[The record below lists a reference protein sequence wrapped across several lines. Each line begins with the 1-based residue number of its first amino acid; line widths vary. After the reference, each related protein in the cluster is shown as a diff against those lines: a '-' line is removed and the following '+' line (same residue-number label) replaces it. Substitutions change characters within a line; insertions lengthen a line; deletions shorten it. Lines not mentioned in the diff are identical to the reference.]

1 MINFLYPLTHLD
13 VNYSERLNSFQV
25 IGNHSPRLRQD
36 HLATEKLITK
46 GSRSSKLP
54 VLYFLM
60 DTLATGVSVC
70 LLPDLPMEIYLEFRK
85 RDIYNDSN
93 EALPITAAV

>member
-1 MINFLYPLTHLD
+1 MVNFLYPLTHLD
-13 VNYSERLNSFQV
+13 VNYSKRLNSFQV

-70 LLPDLPMEIYLEFRK
+70 LLPDHAIIYRWKF
-85 RDIYNDSN
+85 
-93 EALPITAAV
+93 T

>member
-70 LLPDLPMEIYLEFRK
+70 LLPDHAIIYRWKF
-85 RDIYNDSN
+85 
-93 EALPITAAV
+93 T

>member
-25 IGNHSPRLRQD
+25 IGNHSLRLRQD
-36 HLATEKLITK
+36 HLAMEKLITK

-70 LLPDLPMEIYLEFRK
+70 LLPDHLRML
-85 RDIYNDSN
+85 
-93 EALPITAAV
+93 